1 MRLPAKKVRIVD
13 LVNGKFFSG
22 NKEEM
27 KPSFLI
33 TPQAEKVSRVNIVAS
48 VTEKFLSEDENY
60 GTLILDDG
68 SEAIRAK
75 AFREKVKLLKEI
87 QAGDVVLVIGKL
99 KEYFGEVYINI
110 EILKKVDV
118 NYENY
123 RKLEILKNLIERNE
137 IIKEIRKFAENASEE
152 EVKRYAKEKFDI
164 DEDCLKF
171 ILEKKKIDYKP
182 EILKIIESLD
192 EGSGVEIGK
201 IIETVKLPEAVIE
214 KVISELLD
222 EGLIYEP
229 KPNVLKKV

>member
-1 MRLPAKKVRIVD
+1 VRLPAKKVRIVD

-22 NKEEM
+22 SKEEM

-33 TPQAEKVSRVNIVAS
+33 TQQAEKVSRVNIIAS

-60 GTLILDDG
+60 GTLTLDDG

-75 AFREKVKLLKEI
+75 AFRERVKLIKEI
-87 QAGDVVLVIGKL
+87 QPGDIVLVIGKL
-99 KEYFGEVYINI
+99 KEYLGELYINI
-110 EILKKVDV
+110 EIVKKVDA

-137 IIKEIRKFAENASEE
+137 IIKEIRRFAEKASEE
-152 EVKRYAKEKFDI
+152 EVKRYAKERFDI
-164 DEDCLKF
+164 DEECLKF
-171 ILEKKKIDYKP
+171 ILEKKQIDYKP

-192 EGSGVEIGK
+192 EGPGVEIGK
-201 IIETVKLPEAVIE
+201 IIETVKLPEAIIE

-222 EGLIYEP
+222 DGLIYEP